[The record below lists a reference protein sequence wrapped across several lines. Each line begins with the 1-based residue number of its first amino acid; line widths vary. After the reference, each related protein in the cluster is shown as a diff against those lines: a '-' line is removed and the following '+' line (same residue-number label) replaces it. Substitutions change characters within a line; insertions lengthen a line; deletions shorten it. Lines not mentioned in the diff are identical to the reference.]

1 MRGWHNG
8 VKKFDLVE
16 LSMIWNNKPSLTL
29 HLGTNNMDVS
39 RTRSQTRSQTAQSS
53 MVINLNAQTVSAL
66 NTLNDDFVEQM
77 QQDGNDFLHSLQR
90 QRLVRQL
97 VGGGSITY
105 ALMIL
110 IEWHITC
117 SELTIFSEA
126 SDDFCNVRRGEDD
139 WGTEAVI
146 ARQIIYMF
154 PNTETIEDIIND
166 GVPPLDPDSRLSI
179 EIRRAVS
186 NYGTLTIPEA
196 PG

>member
-29 HLGTNNMDVS
+29 HLGTNNMDVA

>member
-1 MRGWHNG
+1 MRGWHND

-29 HLGTNNMDVS
+29 HLGTNNMDVA
-39 RTRSQTRSQTAQSS
+39 RTRSQTAQSS

>member
-29 HLGTNNMDVS
+29 HLGTNNMDVA

-126 SDDFCNVRRGEDD
+126 SDGFCNVRRGEDD

>member
-29 HLGTNNMDVS
+29 HLGTNNMDVA

-97 VGGGSITY
+97 VGGGSITH